1 MAIDFKAIR
10 AKAESY
16 ADDMTKF
23 MCDLIAIPG
32 ESCQEGPTVQRIKQE
47 MEKVGFDKVE
57 IDPMGNIFGW
67 IGHGS
72 HLIAM
77 DGHIDNVGVGD
88 INNWTVTQLEIG
100 RASCRERV

>member
-32 ESCQEGPTVQRIKQE
+32 ESCQKGPTVQRIKQE

-57 IDPMGNIFGW
+57 IDPMGNIFVARPRMKGALPK
-67 IGHGS
+67 S
-72 HLIAM
+72 VM
-77 DGHIDNVGVGD
+77 DISTVAPRKDNM
-88 INNWTVTQLEIG
+88 NTF
-100 RASCRERV
+100 

>member
-47 MEKVGFDKVE
+47 MEKVGFDIKSKSTRWE
-57 IDPMGNIFGW
+57 IFLD
-67 IGHGS
+67 GS
-72 HLIAM
+72 DMAA
-77 DGHIDNVGVGD
+77 
-88 INNWTVTQLEIG
+88 T
-100 RASCRERV
+100 